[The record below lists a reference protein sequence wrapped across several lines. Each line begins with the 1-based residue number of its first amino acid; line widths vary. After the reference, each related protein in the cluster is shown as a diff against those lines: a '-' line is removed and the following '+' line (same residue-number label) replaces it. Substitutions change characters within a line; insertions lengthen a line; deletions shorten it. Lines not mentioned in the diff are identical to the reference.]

1 MTRLIPM
8 AFCSLLFSATLC
20 AQGPIDG
27 YLKGKGNL
35 DIAVSLSNNS
45 AQDFFGKDGAVYNE
59 PFRGR
64 FLALFA
70 EYGFTDDLDIV
81 ATLPY
86 VFTSTQSG
94 FQDGSLHLKF
104 RPLRIKT
111 GDGGFFNAVAAAGIS
126 APLSNY
132 EPLAAGAIGQ
142 RATVLQPRLVL
153 QWDSGFGPFFNLT
166 GGYNVRLDA
175 LREEDIAGVRLLR
188 PDYNPEQPKN
198 FTNWLI
204 KAGLPAANYYLDV
217 WLERQFTQGG
227 ADYAPMVPDL
237 PQAYGVTYT
246 QIGGTAYYSENGKV
260 GFYLSGAHILSGR
273 NTSGITRITAGVVLK
288 LSTQSTN

>member
-1 MTRLIPM
+1 MTRFFQLIFC
-8 AFCSLLFSATLC
+8 AFLFPVALC

-27 YLKGKGNL
+27 YMKGKGNL
-35 DIAVSLSNNS
+35 DIALSLSNN
-45 AQDFFGKDGAVYNE
+45 AAGDFYGKDGAVYNE
-59 PFRGR
+59 PFQGR

-70 EYGFTDDLDIV
+70 EYGFTDDLDLV

-86 VFTSTQSG
+86 VFTSTQNG

-111 GDGGFFNAVAAAGIS
+111 GDGGFFNAVVAAGVS

-175 LREEDIAGVRLLR
+175 LREDDIAGVRLLR

-204 KAGLPAANYYLDV
+204 KAGLPAANYYLDI

-237 PQAYGVTYT
+237 PQAYGVSYT
-246 QIGGTAYYSENGKV
+246 QIGGTAYYSGNGKT
-260 GFYLSGAHILSGR
+260 GFYLSGAHIPSGR
-273 NTSGITRITAGVVLK
+273 NTSGITRLTAGVVLK
-288 LSTQSTN
+288 LNMLPTQ

>member
-1 MTRLIPM
+1 MTRFHCAVLW
-8 AFCSLLFSATLC
+8 SLLLPSALL

-27 YLKGKGNL
+27 YMKGKGKL
-35 DIAVSLSNNS
+35 DVAVSLSNNS
-45 AQDFFGKDGAVYNE
+45 ASDFFGKDGAVYNE
-59 PFRGR
+59 PFQGR
-64 FLALFA
+64 FLAVFA
-70 EYGFTDDLDIV
+70 EYGITDDLDLV

-104 RPLRIKT
+104 RPLRVKT
-111 GDGGFFNAVAAAGIS
+111 AEGGYFNAVAAAGIS

-166 GGYNVRLDA
+166 AGYNVRLDA

-237 PQAYGVTYT
+237 PQAYGVSFT
-246 QIGGTAYYSENGKV
+246 QIGGTAYYSENGKT
-260 GFYLSGAHILSGR
+260 GFYLSAGHILGGR
-273 NTSGITRITAGVVLK
+273 NTSGITRITAGLVLK
-288 LSTQSTN
+288 LGL

>member
-1 MTRLIPM
+1 MIRFAPFSLC
-8 AFCSLLFSATLC
+8 AFLFPLSLL

-27 YLKGKGNL
+27 YMKGKGNL
-35 DIAVSLSNNS
+35 DIALSLSNNS
-45 AQDFFGKDGAVYNE
+45 AKDFYGKDGAVYDE

-70 EYGFTDDLDIV
+70 EYGFTDDLDLV

-111 GDGGFFNAVAAAGIS
+111 GDGGFFNAVAAAGFS

-175 LREEDIAGVRLLR
+175 LRDEDIAGVRLLR
-188 PDYNPEQPKN
+188 PDYNPEQPRN
-198 FTNWLI
+198 YTNWLI
-204 KAGLPAANYYLDV
+204 KAGLPAANYYLDF

-227 ADYAPMVPDL
+227 ADYVPMVPDL
-237 PQAYGVTYT
+237 PQAYGVSYT
-246 QIGGTAYYSENGKV
+246 QIGGTAYYSENGKM

-273 NTSGITRITAGVVLK
+273 NTSGITRITAGVVMK
-288 LSTQSTN
+288 LDLLPTQ